1 MDVKRIQDGPE
12 RIYAITFSAGE
23 DPMAG
28 LQELARRRELT
39 ASSLTAIGA
48 FQRAVLG
55 FFDYD
60 CKEYERIPVEEQ
72 CEVVSLLG
80 NIALTDGEPSLHIH
94 AVLGV
99 RGGRAVAGHLLE
111 ATVRPTLEV
120 MLTETPAHLVRCKD
134 PKTGLSLL
142 SPEQEKS

>member
-60 CKEYERIPVEEQ
+60 SKEYERIPVDEQ

-134 PKTGLSLL
+134 STTGLSLL
-142 SPEQEKS
+142 SPEQGKS

>member
-12 RIYAITFSAGE
+12 RIYAIRFSTGE

-48 FQRAVLG
+48 FERAVLG

-60 CKEYERIPVEEQ
+60 RKEYERIPVEEQ

-94 AVLGV
+94 TVLGV

-111 ATVRPTLEV
+111 ATVRPTLEI

-134 PKTGLSLL
+134 ATTGLSLL
-142 SPEQEKS
+142 SPEKGKV